1 MKKIFFI
8 IIFCLFYNNIYA
20 QDVIKTLS
28 DAFKNNSKLN
38 AERASLNAA
47 KQDVNISRG

>member
-1 MKKIFFI
+1 MKNILFL
-8 IIFCLFYNNIYA
+8 IIFYFFYTNIYS

-38 AERASLNAA
+38 AERA
-47 KQDVNISRG
+47 V